1 MRKRFR
7 KLVRGVALL
16 LLLGGAGAY
25 WWASEQLKPIGGG
38 VERYL
43 RFEGR
48 TDLESALIRLQ
59 QEGYVRNAR
68 VLFAYARLR
77 RQNVPVAG
85 GTYRVKP
92 DLGPDAVLAMLRAPI
107 RQMVRIPSYYWIART
122 AKLLEEKEVCRAE
135 DYVAAT
141 KRPADFQNFVNFP
154 LPADSL
160 EGYLYPDTY
169 DLPPM
174 LGADETI
181 LRQLAAFQ
189 KKVWEPLGEP
199 KELHRAVVI
208 GSMVQL
214 EAALDEERPK
224 IAGVIEN
231 RIAKKM
237 RLQIDATV
245 NYAMQEWRPLLRS
258 EYASVKSP
266 FNTYLIA
273 GLPPGPICSPTAASI
288 EGALKPDTHPYLY
301 YVAMPERYHLFSAS
315 YDEHLRN
322 IQKRKAAL
330 AKEASPS

>member
-1 MRKRFR
+1 MRKRVR
-7 KLVRGVALL
+7 KLVRVLALL
-16 LLLGGAGAY
+16 LLLAGGGGY
-25 WWASEQLKPIGGG
+25 WWMDEQLKPLGGAT
-38 VERYL
+38 ERYL
-43 RFEGR
+43 RFEAR
-48 TDLESALIRLQ
+48 TDLESALARLEK
-59 QEGYVRNAR
+59 EGYVRNAK
-68 VLFAYARLR
+68 VLFLYARLR
-77 RQNVPVAG
+77 RMNVPVAT

-92 DLGPDAVLAMLRAPI
+92 NLTRDAVLAMLRAPI
-107 RQMVRIPSYYWIART
+107 RQMVRVPSYYWIART
-122 AKLLEEKEVCRAE
+122 AKLLEEKEVCTAE
-135 DYVAAT
+135 AYIEAT
-141 KRPADFQNFVNFP
+141 RRPADFQKLVPFP

-174 LGADETI
+174 LGAEQTI

-199 KELHRAVVI
+199 KGLHRAVVI

-258 EYASVKSP
+258 EYSSVKSP
-266 FNTYLIA
+266 FNTYLTA

-288 EGALKPDTHPYLY
+288 EGALKPDVHPFLY
-301 YVAMPERYHLFSAS
+301 YVAMPERYHLFSS
-315 YDEHLRN
+315 TYEEHLRN

-330 AKEASPS
+330 AREAAKP